1 MAAGITLGLSPSPRT
16 HYRILKSV
24 PKAFKA
30 IERNTLKR
38 IINEFKYKRLVE
50 FKEEKNGDITIV
62 LSELGKKHAL
72 RYNPENISISI
83 PTCWDKKWRI
93 IVFDIPEK
101 KRKARDALRFEIKKL
116 GFFELQKSVWIYPF
130 DCRNAIDFLVEFF
143 EVRRYVRYLVV
154 SEMTYDA
161 DLKLRFGL

>member
-1 MAAGITLGLSPSPRT
+1 MASYFHSPIKQKIVLLLAAGITLGLSPSPRT

-38 IINEFKYKRLVE
+38 IINE
-50 FKEEKNGDITIV
+50 
-62 LSELGKKHAL
+62 LGKKHAL

-83 PTCWDKKWRI
+83 PTCWDKKCRI